1 MSDNPLHRIVIG
13 GFALAAVVAPMAML
27 LLADHVASTTESMI
41 VLPAY
46 NKYRCA
52 LCHTTGSP
60 TEGEADL
67 SVFGVDFRDN
77 GKIWNRTLALLN
89 SDNDKCLNGFE
100 LGDQDGDGV
109 YDYAGEVMEHSNPS
123 DSADCSIALNVST
136 WGVLKEIF
144 RSELQQYL
152 GDEELDFDSWSLH
165 FP

>member
-13 GFALAAVVAPMAML
+13 GFALAVVVAPMAML

-52 LCHTTGSP
+52 LCHVSATP
-60 TEGEADL
+60 TVGEADL
-67 SVFGVDFRDN
+67 NVFGVDFRDN
-77 GKIWNRTLALLN
+77 GKVWNRTLAILN

-100 LGDQDGDGV
+100 LGDQDGDGT
-109 YDYAGEVMEHSNPS
+109 YDYTGEVLEHSNPG
-123 DSADCSIALNVST
+123 DSADCSIALNERT
-136 WGVLKEIF
+136 WGVIKDIF
-144 RSELQQYL
+144 RSELLEYF
-152 GDEELDFDSWSLH
+152 DEEDDDLDSWSLH